1 MTLTYEALTTSTALE
16 YKYHRFVHGIIE
28 SVKIDINVE
37 RGEFRSAITK
47 HYNKDFLPTTPSPM
61 TELLVTKRIS
71 DLENSTQ
78 HLTELFLSYLCFLWL
93 KIASK
98 ESTSMPEWRRNVN
111 GDLTQRRDWRF
122 RCPFDFQQRK
132 TRMHRCVGKERESME
147 VDTCWNLISHK

>member
-16 YKYHRFVHGIIE
+16 YEYHRFVHGIIE

-98 ESTSMPEWRRNVN
+98 ESTSMPE
-111 GDLTQRRDWRF
+111 
-122 RCPFDFQQRK
+122 
-132 TRMHRCVGKERESME
+132 
-147 VDTCWNLISHK
+147 